1 MNIDERIRAEIIATV
16 DKLNKYLDGNATREL
31 IMDALQ
37 DLYVNVIKDEVKQ
50 NKGLH

>member
-1 MNIDERIRAEIIATV
+1 MKIDDKIRAEIIATV
-16 DKLNKYLDGNATREL
+16 DKLNKYLNGNATREL

-37 DLYVNVIKDEVKQ
+37 DLYVNIIKDKVKQ